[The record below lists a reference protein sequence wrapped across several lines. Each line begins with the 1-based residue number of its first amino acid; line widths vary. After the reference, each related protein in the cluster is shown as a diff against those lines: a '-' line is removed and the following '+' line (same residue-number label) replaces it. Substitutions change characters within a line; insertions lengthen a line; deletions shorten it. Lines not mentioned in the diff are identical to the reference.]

1 MQHFRMPLWEGRDDV
16 AITAHL
22 TEMPDMPGMSA
33 PKRPAIIV
41 CPGGAYL
48 ACSTFGG
55 EGEQISAEFFASG
68 YQVFMLEYTVAMKA
82 GNHPT
87 EYPNA
92 LRDLGKAML
101 TIRSHAEEWSIDVE
115 KIVVCGFSAGGH
127 LVGTLAAFWSAPIL
141 ADYFHVP
148 SEHFRPGAVI
158 MCYPVAD
165 YVVQEQFPYQP
176 RDREAMTESNRVFFG
191 NEHPSQVQLE
201 AMSIP
206 LHITKDTPPI
216 FLVHAADD
224 PLVSPLNALHMA
236 ESCVKKNV
244 PCELHLFEQGGHG
257 FGIGNDGAMQW
268 RQDKRRR
275 CGQWVNLALQWLDR
289 QLYPETKEST
299 IIPL

>member
-22 TEMPDMPGMSA
+22 SEAPDMPMGGTV
-33 PKRPAIIV
+33 KRPAIIV

-68 YQVFMLEYTVAMKA
+68 YQVFMLEYTVAMNA

-92 LRDLGKAML
+92 LLDLGKAIL
-101 TIRSHAEEWSIDVE
+101 TIQDHEDVWEIDPQ

-127 LVGTLAAFWSAPIL
+127 LVGTLASFWNDSVL
-141 ADYFHVP
+141 SDYFQVP
-148 SEHFRPGAVI
+148 SERFRPSAVL

-176 RDREAMTESNRVFFG
+176 HDRKAMAESNRVFFG
-191 NEHPSQVQLE
+191 TEKPSLDQLE
-201 AMSIP
+201 AVSIP
-206 LHITKDTPPI
+206 LHIHENTPPI

-224 PLVSPLNALHMA
+224 PLISPLNALHVA
-236 ESCVKKNV
+236 ESCIKEGVV
-244 PCELHLFEQGGHG
+244 CELHLFEQGGHG
-257 FGIGNDGAMQW
+257 FGMGNDGQMPW
-268 RQDKRRR
+268 RDDKRRR
-275 CGQWVNLALQWLDR
+275 CGQWTFLALQWMNR
-289 QLYPETKEST
+289 QLYPECKET
-299 IIPL
+299 NIVPL